1 MISPALTHL
10 MSGGEA
16 DKIRFFGVAKGGC
29 GLYID
34 GE

>member
-1 MISPALTHL
+1 
-10 MSGGEA
+10 MSGGGA
-16 DKIRFFGVAKGGC
+16 DKIRFFGVAKGGY